1 MPKWRGAIPTALSGP
16 RDVSCGWIPVG
27 GTIVAAPHCETFLL
41 SLRPDKVIQLTSA
54 WEHSIL
60 TGREFSQAIPRNQHW
75 SWRAPILRLLPKFIP
90 TIRRGEKRSTIRK
103 GRWSIRPGL
112 LLLESDD
119 ALLAVKVIE
128 VVYKRFCDLTEEDA
142 RNDGFENLDSL
153 QKELQMIYPNLSRNS
168 MLTVISF
175 SLIG

>member
-1 MPKWRGAIPTALSGP
+1 
-16 RDVSCGWIPVG
+16 
-27 GTIVAAPHCETFLL
+27 
-41 SLRPDKVIQLTSA
+41 
-54 WEHSIL
+54 
-60 TGREFSQAIPRNQHW
+60 
-75 SWRAPILRLLPKFIP
+75 
-90 TIRRGEKRSTIRK
+90 
-103 GRWSIRPGL
+103 
-112 LLLESDD
+112 
-119 ALLAVKVIE
+119 VIE